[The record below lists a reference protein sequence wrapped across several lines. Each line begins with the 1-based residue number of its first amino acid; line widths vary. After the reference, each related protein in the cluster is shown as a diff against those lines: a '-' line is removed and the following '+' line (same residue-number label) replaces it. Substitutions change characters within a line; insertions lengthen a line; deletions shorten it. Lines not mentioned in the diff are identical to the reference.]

1 MSTML
6 EVDIE
11 HRLGAFELDIHF
23 RSGRGLTALFGRSGA
38 GKTSVVNV
46 IAGLVR
52 PQRGRIVVAG
62 SVLIDTE
69 RGIRVPAHRR
79 RVGYVFQEDRLFP
92 HLTVRQNLLFG
103 RWFAPRSPPAARL
116 GDVVDLLGIGGLLDR
131 RPARLSGGE
140 KQRVAIGRALL
151 ASPRLLLMDE
161 PLASL
166 DFRRKDE
173 ILPYIERLRDEA
185 NVPIVYVSHAVAEV
199 TRLANTIVVIADG
212 RVRAVGPLHDVMGRA
227 ELYPMAGRFEA
238 GAVLAVRVAAHD
250 ARWGLT
256 ELAGAFGK
264 LTVPQLPAPVGAALR
279 VRIRARDV
287 ILAATPPT
295 GISALNIL
303 AGRVEAVVP
312 IEGAAFE
319 VQLRLG
325 DERLLARVTRRSG
338 ATLGLAPGR
347 EVFAVIKSVAIDR
360 SSLGGQGE
368 AVDLDDQTEVFDS

>member
-1 MSTML
+1 ML

-38 GKTSVVNV
+38 GKTSIVNV

-52 PQRGRIVVAG
+52 PERGRIVVDG

-69 RGIRVPAHRR
+69 LGIWVPAHRR

-103 RWFAPRSPPAARL
+103 RWFATRPSPAARL
-116 GDVVDLLGIGGLLDR
+116 DDVVDLLGISPLLDR

-166 DFRRKDE
+166 DAQRKDE
-173 ILPYIERLRDEA
+173 ILPYIERLRDQA
-185 NVPIVYVSHAVAEV
+185 GVPIIYVSHAVAEV
-199 TRLANTIVVIADG
+199 TRLASTIVLISDG
-212 RVRAVGPLHDVMGRA
+212 RVRAVGPLQEIRGRA

-238 GAVLAVRVAAHD
+238 GAVLAVRVA
-250 ARWGLT
+250 
-256 ELAGAFGK
+256 
-264 LTVPQLPAPVGAALR
+264 
-279 VRIRARDV
+279 
-287 ILAATPPT
+287 
-295 GISALNIL
+295 
-303 AGRVEAVVP
+303 
-312 IEGAAFE
+312 
-319 VQLRLG
+319 
-325 DERLLARVTRRSG
+325 
-338 ATLGLAPGR
+338 
-347 EVFAVIKSVAIDR
+347 
-360 SSLGGQGE
+360 
-368 AVDLDDQTEVFDS
+368 

>member
-1 MSTML
+1 ML

-11 HRLGAFELDIHF
+11 HRLGAFELDVHF

-38 GKTSVVNV
+38 GKTSVVNA
-46 IAGLVR
+46 IAGLLR
-52 PQRGRIVVAG
+52 PERGRIVVNG

-69 RGIRVPAHRR
+69 RGIRTPAHRR

-103 RWFAPRSPPAARL
+103 RWFAPGSTPQARL
-116 GDVVDLLGIGGLLDR
+116 ADVVDLLGIAALLDR

-166 DFRRKDE
+166 DAARKDE

-185 NVPIVYVSHAVAEV
+185 SVPIVYVSHAVAEV

-212 RVRAVGPLHDVMGRA
+212 RVRAGGPLRDVMGRA

-238 GAVLAVRVAAHD
+238 GAVLAMRVSAHD

-256 ELAGAFGK
+256 ELTGAFGK
-264 LTVPQLPAPVGAALR
+264 LTVPQLRTPVGGALR

-303 AGRVEAVVP
+303 AVRVEAVVP
-312 IEGAAFE
+312 IEDAALE

-325 DERLLARVTRRSG
+325 DERLLARVTQRSG
-338 ATLGLAPGR
+338 AMLGLAPGR
-347 EVFAVIKSVAIDR
+347 EVFAVVKSVAIDR

-368 AVDLDDQTEVFDS
+368 AVDIDDQAEVFDS